1 MPPAAPKRRRVSGV
15 LAAGVLAAGALIL
28 TVVAVGL
35 PLLLRR
41 QPIAAPFAAGP
52 SGDWLTSER
61 KLSPSEGLKKLQA
74 RFDSATNDDGR
85 HWALVATSK
94 QGEPAAV
101 LWLARLAAQDPRVG
115 RWAED
120 ALAHVT
126 NRRSGLELGDI
137 ATSQGPPRVRAAA
150 IRALGASGELPQ
162 SAQLSALIATPTE
175 PAMVRQAAATALG
188 LMAQPGAVP
197 ALISALQGAVGDTSH
212 DGQELRV
219 LIVQALARL
228 GTSQARTAI
237 EAHAQRQ
244 ALAPTE
250 RAVVDS
256 ALATPAR

>member
-15 LAAGVLAAGALIL
+15 LAAGVLAAGAVMLI
-28 TVVAVGL
+28 VVAVGRA
-35 PLLLRR
+35 LLLRR
-41 QPIAAPFAAGP
+41 QPITVPTAAGP

-61 KLSPSEGLKKLQA
+61 KLSPSAELKKLQA
-74 RFDSATNDDGR
+74 RFESAPDDDRR
-85 HWALVATSK
+85 HWTLVATSK

-101 LWLARLAAQDPRVG
+101 MWLARLAAQDPRVG

-120 ALAHVT
+120 ALAHVA
-126 NRRSGLELGDI
+126 NPRSGLELGDI
-137 ATSQGPPRVRAAA
+137 ATSKGPPRVRAAA

-162 SAQLSALIATPTE
+162 AAQLSALVTTPTE
-175 PAMVRQAAATALG
+175 PPLVRQAAATALG
-188 LMAQPGAVP
+188 LMGQAMAVP
-197 ALISALQGAVGDTSH
+197 ALTSALQGSVGDTTH

-228 GTSQARTAI
+228 GPAGARTAI
-237 EAHAQRQ
+237 EAHGKAT
-244 ALAPTE
+244 LAPTE